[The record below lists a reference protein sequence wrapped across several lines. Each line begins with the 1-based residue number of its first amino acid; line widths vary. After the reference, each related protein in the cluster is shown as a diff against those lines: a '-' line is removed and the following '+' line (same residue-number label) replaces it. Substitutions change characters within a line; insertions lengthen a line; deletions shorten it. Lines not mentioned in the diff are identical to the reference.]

1 MIELL
6 AFGNTKQKG
15 GVVVREFLY
24 LVELMY
30 VFRGSL
36 LSLFCFGV
44 FFFFWKIWKVVY
56 FSNNLF
62 HKLDDYTDDDFIWIC
77 CFIWFCDTK
86 LCYVN
91 TVFSTYVFMVCL

>member
-44 FFFFWKIWKVVY
+44 FFFGKFGK
-56 FSNNLF
+56 LF
-62 HKLDDYTDDDFIWIC
+62 IFLIT
-77 CFIWFCDTK
+77 CFT
-86 LCYVN
+86 N
-91 TVFSTYVFMVCL
+91 

>member
-36 LSLFCFGV
+36 LSLF
-44 FFFFWKIWKVVY
+44 FFFFFFFFFLK
-56 FSNNLF
+56 F
-62 HKLDDYTDDDFIWIC
+62 
-77 CFIWFCDTK
+77 
-86 LCYVN
+86 
-91 TVFSTYVFMVCL
+91 